1 MGETLLK
8 LVVVGFGIWFLVGHV
23 SDALTRGCA
32 RLRGTREFTVA
43 QPWRFSIALGLNIAF
58 GLLLFTVPFF
68 ADAVV
73 RVVPDWI
80 MHRATTAG
88 LPWLA
93 VMVTVTVY
101 VVAATRL
108 LVFMATRK

>member
-1 MGETLLK
+1 
-8 LVVVGFGIWFLVGHV
+8 
-23 SDALTRGCA
+23 
-32 RLRGTREFTVA
+32 
-43 QPWRFSIALGLNIAF
+43 
-58 GLLLFTVPFF
+58 
-68 ADAVV
+68 
-73 RVVPDWI
+73 

-101 VVAATRL
+101 VVAATRM

>member
-8 LVVVGFGIWFLVGHV
+8 LVAVGFGIWFVVGHV

-32 RLRGTREFTVA
+32 RLRGTEEFTVA

-58 GLLLFTVPFF
+58 GLVLFSVPFF

-73 RVVPDWI
+73 WAVPDWI

-88 LPWLA
+88 LRWLA
-93 VMVTVTVY
+93 VMVTVAVY
-101 VVAATRL
+101 VVAAVRMF
-108 LVFMATRK
+108 VFMATRK

>member
-1 MGETLLK
+1 MGEALLK
-8 LVVVGFGIWFLVGHV
+8 LVVVGFGIWYVVGHV

-32 RLRGTREFTVA
+32 RLRGSEEFTLA
-43 QPWRFSIALGLNIAF
+43 QPWRFSLALGLNIAF

-73 RVVPDWI
+73 WVVPDWI
-80 MHRATTAG
+80 IHRATTAG

-93 VMVTVTVY
+93 VMVTVAAY
-101 VVAATRL
+101 VVAATRM

>member
-8 LVVVGFGIWFLVGHV
+8 LVVVGFGIWFVVGHV

-32 RLRGTREFTVA
+32 RLRGTGEFTVA

-58 GLLLFTVPFF
+58 GLLLFSVPFF

-73 RVVPDWI
+73 WVVPDWI

-93 VMVTVTVY
+93 VMVTVAVY
-101 VVAATRL
+101 VFAAVRMF
-108 LVFMATRK
+108 VFMAKRK